1 MTGKARLGYR
11 PSKKSIKRMVERI
24 HALTDRARSW
34 QETTELVDMLNRMLR
49 GWANY
54 FSVAMAAEL
63 AGLVVIGR
71 ATTLTGNI
79 SWRSLAEKE
88 VVEWRWRGQPQRRRL
103 KYMRSHAGVWF
114 ATGEET
120 VRHWLQS
127 RANVLTAAS
136 VVLPTARG
144 RGN

>member
-1 MTGKARLGYR
+1 VGLLVRICFPPAESRANFNLWRQHIVFVGEPRRNRKQDTDLHRSGRDFDFLGYTFGRMYSPTTGHARLGYR

-34 QETTELVDMLNRMLR
+34 QETTELVDMLNRVLR

-71 ATTLTGNI
+71 
-79 SWRSLAEKE
+79 
-88 VVEWRWRGQPQRRRL
+88 RRR
-103 KYMRSHAGVWF
+103 
-114 ATGEET
+114 
-120 VRHWLQS
+120 
-127 RANVLTAAS
+127 
-136 VVLPTARG
+136 
-144 RGN
+144 

>member
-1 MTGKARLGYR
+1 M
-11 PSKKSIKRMVERI
+11 
-24 HALTDRARSW
+24 
-34 QETTELVDMLNRMLR
+34 
-49 GWANY
+49 
-54 FSVAMAAEL
+54 
-63 AGLVVIGR
+63 
-71 ATTLTGNI
+71 TGNI